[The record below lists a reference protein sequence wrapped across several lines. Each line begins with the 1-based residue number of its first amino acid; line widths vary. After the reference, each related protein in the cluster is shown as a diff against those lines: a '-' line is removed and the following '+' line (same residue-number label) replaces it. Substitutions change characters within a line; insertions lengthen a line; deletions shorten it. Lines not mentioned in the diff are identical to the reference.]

1 MNRTHRKWK
10 TACDYLIGWSL
21 VTWLPSNRQQPEENV
36 LDFKHKWNWYCE
48 LRQNGVRTCQSV
60 FTSMVHKQS
69 SGANLLVP
77 MTWSISVWFISLFD
91 IFPAIWF
98 SSLNV
103 HSSIA
108 SISLK
113 QSKHKCTKLLSL
125 IFIKL
130 FSFFFFLNWL
140 IWFLSVHFCS
150 RYLKAPIFVTGFF
163 TDKFIN
169 AFETF
174 VFNVRIR
181 MKAQP

>member
-10 TACDYLIGWSL
+10 TACDDLIGRSV
-21 VTWLPSNRQQPEENV
+21 VTWLPSNRQQQQEKV
-36 LDFKHKWNWYCE
+36 LDFKPKWNWYCE

-69 SGANLLVP
+69 SGASGLVAV
-77 MTWSISVWFISLFD
+77 TWSISVWFISSFD

-98 SSLNV
+98 SGLNV

-125 IFIKL
+125 IFIQ
-130 FSFFFFLNWL
+130 FVSF
-140 IWFLSVHFCS
+140 
-150 RYLKAPIFVTGFF
+150 
-163 TDKFIN
+163 
-169 AFETF
+169 
-174 VFNVRIR
+174 
-181 MKAQP
+181 